1 VEIPRITIFKGM
13 NAKNNTNILYFPPQQ
28 GIKPILPVFAFLTVI
43 LIPTFLIL
51 IFTDATWKDGLII
64 LGFAYLLTGLAY
76 FLAQKVTRYWIEGD
90 TFNYKALF
98 KKEGIDIQSI
108 RKLEVNASNWQASNP
123 STSNTK
129 GIIIYFKKYED
140 VFITPSDNMLLV
152 DELRKRNPDI
162 EVVFIK

>member
-1 VEIPRITIFKGM
+1 VEKTRIAIFKGM
-13 NAKNNTNILYFPPQQ
+13 NVNNNNSILVFPPQQ
-28 GIKPILPVFAFLTVI
+28 GIKPILSVFALLTVI

-51 IFTDATWKDGLII
+51 IFTDATWKDGFII
-64 LGFAYLLTGLAY
+64 LGLGYLLTGLAY

-90 TFNYKALF
+90 RFYYKALF

-108 RKLEVNASNWQASNP
+108 RKLEVNTSNWQASNP

-152 DELRKRNPDI
+152 DELLKRNPDI
-162 EVVFIK
+162 EVIFIK

>member
-1 VEIPRITIFKGM
+1 MEITRITIFKGM
-13 NAKNNTNILYFPPQQ
+13 NAKNNTNILFFPPQQ

-43 LIPTFLIL
+43 LVPTFLIL
-51 IFTDATWKDGLII
+51 IFTDATWKEGMII
-64 LGFAYLLTGLAY
+64 LGFGYLFTGFAY
-76 FLAQKVTRYWIEGD
+76 FLAQKVTQYWIEGD
-90 TFNYKALF
+90 TFYYKALF
-98 KKEGIDIQSI
+98 KKEGIEIQSI

-152 DELRKRNPDI
+152 DELRKRNPHI